1 MSKNV
6 KALVQKEKGM
16 SLGTANNKWNSV
28 YLEEGVMQLSD
39 ENAKDILG
47 PMTEKYE
54 ELFLLLEPVLYK
66 LKNEPNDTRIHLG
79 IGAQTTKKHMDEV
92 GLAQEEFGGYW
103 EEIFGDV
110 TEIGLDYDQIS
121 VLTLHMLQKSLKRID
136 ELEKEVAALKG

>member
-1 MSKNV
+1 M
-6 KALVQKEKGM
+6 
-16 SLGTANNKWNSV
+16 
-28 YLEEGVMQLSD
+28 
-39 ENAKDILG
+39 
-47 PMTEKYE
+47 
-54 ELFLLLEPVLYK
+54 
-66 LKNEPNDTRIHLG
+66 
-79 IGAQTTKKHMDEV
+79 GAQTTKKHMDEV